1 MVSQFLS
8 TADIWGQIVL
18 RGDPVPCLVGCWA
31 ASLGPTFLMPRA
43 SPSPSRDNQK
53 CLQTLQVSPGG
64 AKWPPVENCWLKYYT
79 LCLYYTG
86 GRSEHRMGWGVPLT
100 LSFLP
105 ARPGL
110 GTPPS
115 ITQPPTAHLG
125 LGSIFTE
132 PQGTQMFGR
141 LVGPWA
147 PKLSAR
153 KPQLLWLP
161 VSSRGEELL
170 VEGEKAWVPGGVNIQ
185 GMSAGR
191 PLSNISLH

>member
-1 MVSQFLS
+1 
-8 TADIWGQIVL
+8 
-18 RGDPVPCLVGCWA
+18 
-31 ASLGPTFLMPRA
+31 
-43 SPSPSRDNQK
+43 
-53 CLQTLQVSPGG
+53 
-64 AKWPPVENCWLKYYT
+64 
-79 LCLYYTG
+79 
-86 GRSEHRMGWGVPLT
+86 MGVHLT

-115 ITQPPTAHLG
+115 IAQPPTAHLG

-132 PQGTQMFGR
+132 PQGTQVFGR

-147 PKLSAR
+147 PKLRAR

-185 GMSAGR
+185 RMSAGR

>member
-1 MVSQFLS
+1 MGS
-8 TADIWGQIVL
+8 I
-18 RGDPVPCLVGCWA
+18 
-31 ASLGPTFLMPRA
+31 LGPYLLDAKSF
-43 SPSPSRDNQK
+43 SFPSRDNQK

-64 AKWPPVENCWLKYYT
+64 GGGAKWPPVENCRLKYYT
-79 LCLYYTG
+79 LCPYYIG

-105 ARPGL
+105 AWPGL
-110 GTPPS
+110 GTAPIIS
-115 ITQPPTAHLG
+115 QPPTAHLG
-125 LGSIFTE
+125 RGSIFME
-132 PQGTQMFGR
+132 PQGTQVFGR

-147 PKLSAR
+147 PKLSTG

-170 VEGEKAWVPGGVNIQ
+170 VEGEEARVPGGVNIQ

-191 PLSNISLH
+191 PLSNISPH